1 MKKLLLILLILSV
14 PMSTYAESFLDMQIK
29 ETEKNARYNTA
40 QRYKGASYEQFNL
53 DEICKKQAQLIK
65 DPGLYQLS
73 KYNEISDSDYK
84 KKLAA
89 DELIYKNK
97 MEKIFKVKN
106 KSASE
111 GVDYYRVYRIC
122 ERIIRANN
130 LDYINWRI
138 AIRKT
143 HNVNAASADA
153 NYVEINTGLY
163 DSLGDNDDA
172 LAFVLAHEIAHQI
185 LGHTGRSSDMALLE
199 KEYKQ
204 KYRAASRSSSTAGSA
219 LIYEGLL
226 KDLYREARYM
236 EYMAD
241 SEGLSLLIKAGYSP
255 ENAFDALRLL
265 ANLDGKYTNAYSTHP
280 SGIERVNSFK
290 KEYLVIDPNW
300 VFVGRENLYNSDV
313 LRCKK
318 SSDRVSFVISKS
330 KNPPKIYQPETVEQ
344 KLTRMA
350 YVAYLKGALE
360 NAQIYFAKLAKIKK
374 TDYVPYLYISYA
386 NEVNY
391 KVLKD
396 KKWLRKS
403 NKAIKKAA
411 KLAPTSPYV
420 IEQMENVRKLKEQ
433 AKNKEY
439 VNL

>member
-1 MKKLLLILLILSV
+1 MKKLLLVLLILSV
-14 PMSTYAESFLDMQIK
+14 PIGTYAKSFLDMQIK
-29 ETEKNARYNTA
+29 EMEKNARYNTA
-40 QRYKGASYEQFNL
+40 QKYHGTSYEQLNS
-53 DEICKKQAQLIK
+53 DEICNKQARLIK
-65 DPGLYQLS
+65 DPGLYRLAR
-73 KYNEISDSDYK
+73 YNEIPDADYK

-97 MEKIFKVKN
+97 MEKIFNVKN
-106 KSASE
+106 KANTE

-143 HNVNAASADA
+143 RSVNAASADV

-185 LGHTGRSSDMALLE
+185 LGHASRSRDLALLE
-199 KEYKQ
+199 KDYKI
-204 KYRAASRSSSTAGSA
+204 KYRSALRSSKTSGSA
-219 LIYEGLL
+219 MIYESLL
-226 KDLYREARYM
+226 KSLYQEAKYM

-255 ENAFDALRLL
+255 ENAFEALRLIE
-265 ANLDGKYTNAYSTHP
+265 NLDGKYIDEYSSHP
-280 SGIERVNSFK
+280 NGEQRVKNYK
-290 KEYLVIDPNW
+290 NEYLVSDPNW
-300 VFVGRENLYNSDV
+300 VFVGRENLYNSEV

-330 KNPPKIYQPETVEQ
+330 KNPSKLYQPETVEQ
-344 KLTRMA
+344 KLTRMG
-350 YVAYLKGALE
+350 YVAYLKGALGSSK
-360 NAQIYFAKLAKIKK
+360 IYFAKLAKIKK

-396 KKWLRKS
+396 KKWLRQS

-411 KLAPTSPYV
+411 KLAPDSPYV
-420 IEQMENVRKLKEQ
+420 KEQMESVKKLKEQ
-433 AKNKEY
+433 AKNKEL
-439 VNL
+439 VL